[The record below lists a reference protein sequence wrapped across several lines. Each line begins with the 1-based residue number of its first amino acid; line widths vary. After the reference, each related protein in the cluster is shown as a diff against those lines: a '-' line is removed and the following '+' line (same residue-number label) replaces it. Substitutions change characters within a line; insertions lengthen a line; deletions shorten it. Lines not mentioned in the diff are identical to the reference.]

1 MSGVSWLN
9 FLKLRGSWGKM
20 GSYANVNPL
29 NQFTLYGASAG
40 QSYYDINGQSGSS
53 NALGFQASHYGSPA
67 TGWEQDVITNI
78 GMDAVLIKNKIE
90 FTIEWY
96 QKKINGLLFQDNAA
110 ATSGAFASGEP
121 SGAQLPSVNIGDVQ
135 NNGVDMS
142 LTYHAVLSPVSKLNV
157 TGIFTTYTSKVVSIP
172 NAGGYFTTGG
182 TRIGDFVRNQVGHP
196 VGSFYGYQVIGYFS
210 GADDVAKSPTQ
221 QDAAPGRFKYADVNG
236 DGKIDANDRTFFGN
250 PNPKFTYGIN
260 ANATVKDFDF
270 TALFYGSYGNE
281 VVNYQRYWTDMWASF
296 QGNKSI
302 NLLYNSWTPSNLNPK
317 APILENAST
326 FSTNTVPNSFYNESG
341 SFFKLRSLIIGY
353 TLPSANLKSVGIDRL
368 RIYVQG
374 SNLFTITNYTGL
386 DPEIGGSSSAFGIDY
401 GQYPGNQKSYSVGI
415 SCTF

>member
-1 MSGVSWLN
+1 
-9 FLKLRGSWGKM
+9 
-20 GSYANVNPL
+20 
-29 NQFTLYGASAG
+29 
-40 QSYYDINGQSGSS
+40 
-53 NALGFQASHYGSPA
+53 
-67 TGWEQDVITNI
+67 
-78 GMDAVLIKNKIE
+78 
-90 FTIEWY
+90 
-96 QKKINGLLFQDNAA
+96 
-110 ATSGAFASGEP
+110 
-121 SGAQLPSVNIGDVQ
+121 
-135 NNGVDMS
+135 
-142 LTYHAVLSPVSKLNV
+142 
-157 TGIFTTYTSKVVSIP
+157 
-172 NAGGYFTTGG
+172 
-182 TRIGDFVRNQVGHP
+182 
-196 VGSFYGYQVIGYFS
+196 
-210 GADDVAKSPTQ
+210 
-221 QDAAPGRFKYADVNG
+221 
-236 DGKIDANDRTFFGN
+236 
-250 PNPKFTYGIN
+250 
-260 ANATVKDFDF
+260 
-270 TALFYGSYGNE
+270 
-281 VVNYQRYWTDMWASF
+281 MWASF

>member
-1 MSGVSWLN
+1 
-9 FLKLRGSWGKM
+9 
-20 GSYANVNPL
+20 
-29 NQFTLYGASAG
+29 
-40 QSYYDINGQSGSS
+40 
-53 NALGFQASHYGSPA
+53 
-67 TGWEQDVITNI
+67 
-78 GMDAVLIKNKIE
+78 
-90 FTIEWY
+90 
-96 QKKINGLLFQDNAA
+96 
-110 ATSGAFASGEP
+110 
-121 SGAQLPSVNIGDVQ
+121 
-135 NNGVDMS
+135 
-142 LTYHAVLSPVSKLNV
+142 
-157 TGIFTTYTSKVVSIP
+157 
-172 NAGGYFTTGG
+172 
-182 TRIGDFVRNQVGHP
+182 
-196 VGSFYGYQVIGYFS
+196 
-210 GADDVAKSPTQ
+210 
-221 QDAAPGRFKYADVNG
+221 
-236 DGKIDANDRTFFGN
+236 
-250 PNPKFTYGIN
+250 
-260 ANATVKDFDF
+260 
-270 TALFYGSYGNE
+270 LFYGSYGNE

>member
-1 MSGVSWLN
+1 M
-9 FLKLRGSWGKM
+9 
-20 GSYANVNPL
+20 
-29 NQFTLYGASAG
+29 
-40 QSYYDINGQSGSS
+40 
-53 NALGFQASHYGSPA
+53 LGFQASQYGSPA
-67 TGWEQDVITNI
+67 TGWEQDVITNF
-78 GMDAVLIKNKIE
+78 GLDAVLIKNKIE
-90 FTIEWY
+90 FTIEYY

-157 TGIFTTYTSKVVSIP
+157 TGIFTTYQSKVVSIP
-172 NAGGYFTTGG
+172 NAGGYFTTGS

-221 QDAAPGRFKYADVNG
+221 QDAAPGRFKYADING

-281 VVNYQRYWTDMWASF
+281 VVNYHVTGQIC
-296 QGNKSI
+296 G
-302 NLLYNSWTPSNLNPK
+302 
-317 APILENAST
+317 
-326 FSTNTVPNSFYNESG
+326 
-341 SFFKLRSLIIGY
+341 
-353 TLPSANLKSVGIDRL
+353 LPSRVIKA
-368 RIYVQG
+368 
-374 SNLFTITNYTGL
+374 
-386 DPEIGGSSSAFGIDY
+386 
-401 GQYPGNQKSYSVGI
+401 
-415 SCTF
+415 